1 MCMAHLLVCWRR
13 QCALCQTNAVRKIA
27 TKMAVLRKYGQE
39 KAFVYSDLREYAHAL
54 PGWVPSGV
62 ARLLCQ
68 VSSCELQGVPGHLA
82 G

>member
-1 MCMAHLLVCWRR
+1 
-13 QCALCQTNAVRKIA
+13 
-27 TKMAVLRKYGQE
+27 MAVLRKYGQE